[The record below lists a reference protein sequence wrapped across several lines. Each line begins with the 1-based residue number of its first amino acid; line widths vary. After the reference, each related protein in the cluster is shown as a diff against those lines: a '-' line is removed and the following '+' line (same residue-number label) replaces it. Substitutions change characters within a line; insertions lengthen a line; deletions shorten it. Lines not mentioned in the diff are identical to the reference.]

1 MLKCKHNYYKNMK
14 VNQHSIIKK
23 YLKLSKLR
31 VVELL
36 LVTTVPSMIISIYGM
51 PPLSLVIYTL
61 SGGTLLAISANVMN
75 QVFEVETDKLMQRT
89 ADRPIV
95 TGEISKINGV
105 IYSVFC
111 GLSGFMILYTLAT
124 PLSAFIALSANLF
137 YVFIYTL
144 ILKPRTNQNI
154 VIGGASGA
162 APVLIGWTATG
173 SELETGPW
181 VLFLLVFMWTPAHF
195 WALSIEN
202 KSDYKNAQ
210 FPMLPNEE
218 SYKRTCIFI
227 AIYSCSTVLISLVAA
242 PILQLGMVYLIVSIL
257 FGINLMY
264 KSFNLYK
271 EKIKPINYFVFSNT
285 YLAVIFISIVGDVL
299 WTLRSI

>member
-105 IYSVFC
+105 IYSIFC
-111 GLSGFMILYTLAT
+111 GLSGFIILYTL
-124 PLSAFIALSANLF
+124 S
-137 YVFIYTL
+137 L
-144 ILKPRTNQNI
+144 IHI
-154 VIGGASGA
+154 
-162 APVLIGWTATG
+162 
-173 SELETGPW
+173 
-181 VLFLLVFMWTPAHF
+181 
-195 WALSIEN
+195 
-202 KSDYKNAQ
+202 
-210 FPMLPNEE
+210 
-218 SYKRTCIFI
+218 
-227 AIYSCSTVLISLVAA
+227 
-242 PILQLGMVYLIVSIL
+242 
-257 FGINLMY
+257 
-264 KSFNLYK
+264 
-271 EKIKPINYFVFSNT
+271 
-285 YLAVIFISIVGDVL
+285 
-299 WTLRSI
+299 

>member
-1 MLKCKHNYYKNMK
+1 
-14 VNQHSIIKK
+14 
-23 YLKLSKLR
+23 
-31 VVELL
+31 
-36 LVTTVPSMIISIYGM
+36 
-51 PPLSLVIYTL
+51 
-61 SGGTLLAISANVMN
+61 MN
-75 QVFEVETDKLMQRT
+75 QVFEVETDRLMKRT

-95 TGEISKINGV
+95 TGEVTKANGV
-105 IYSVFC
+105 LYSIFT
-111 GLSGFMILYTLAT
+111 GLVGFLILYFLAT
-124 PLSAFIALSANLF
+124 PLSSYIALAANLF

-173 SELETGPW
+173 TELETGPW

-210 FPMLPNEE
+210 FPMLPIQE

-227 AIYSCSTVLISLVAA
+227 GIYSCSTVLISLVAA
-242 PILQLGMVYLIVSIL
+242 PILQLGIVYLFVSIF

-264 KSFNLYK
+264 KAFNLYTG
-271 EKIKPINYFVFSNT
+271 KIKPLNYFVFSNT
-285 YLAVIFISIVGDVL
+285 YLAVIFISIVADVF
-299 WTLRSI
+299 WTLRNI